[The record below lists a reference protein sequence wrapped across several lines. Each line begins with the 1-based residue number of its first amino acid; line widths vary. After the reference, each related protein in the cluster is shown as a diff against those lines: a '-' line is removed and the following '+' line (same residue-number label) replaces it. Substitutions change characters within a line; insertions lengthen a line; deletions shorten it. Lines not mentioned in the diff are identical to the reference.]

1 MNVFELHSKQVLHD
15 GENVSGDA
23 LIVKKR
29 ENEEFY
35 LLFDGIGHG
44 AYAYTVA
51 NFFSARLMELLR
63 RNEVLGDACCMVAE
77 SMKNA
82 RNANSPYAAFTA
94 VKVKTSG
101 HYSIYCFE
109 APPPLLISGNH
120 AYVMEGERFTSGEV
134 ELVNYSGTLQ
144 VGEQIFICSDGI
156 AQAGLGHG
164 YTGGIGME
172 GAARFLT
179 DSLKKYG
186 EEETPDYNAL
196 LEELF
201 EYCCRICAGK
211 NEDDIT
217 AALLDYRAGK
227 QMLIATGPP
236 MSRNLDAEFARRFDE
251 FEGKKVICGSTTIDV
266 LTRELGLKI
275 NGNAMVYPN
284 GSPPEYFIDGV
295 ELASEGD
302 YMLNLVCRYLRKE
315 PSDLCE
321 AFPDDRLYMM
331 LKEYDV
337 IFFYLGRAENSKYSD
352 RMFMQTGLFPRK
364 EIVTQLTK
372 ILRAMGKQVI
382 IELF

>member
-1 MNVFELHSKQVLHD
+1 MNIFELHSKKVLHD
-15 GENVSGDA
+15 GECVSGDA

-51 NFFSARLMELLR
+51 NFFASRLMELLR
-63 RNEVLGDACCMVAE
+63 RNEVLGDACCMIAE

-82 RNANSPYAAFTA
+82 RSTTSPYAAFTA
-94 VKVKTSG
+94 VKVKTNG

-109 APPPLLISGNH
+109 APPPLIITGNH
-120 AYVMEGERFTSGEV
+120 AYVMEGERFESGGV
-134 ELVNYSGTLQ
+134 ELVNYSGNLQ
-144 VGEQIFICSDGI
+144 IGEQIFICSDGV

-164 YTGGIGME
+164 YTGGIGMQ
-172 GAARFLT
+172 GAAKFI
-179 DSLKKYG
+179 SEKLKNYDD
-186 EEETPDYNAL
+186 EETPDYDAL
-196 LEELF
+196 LRELF
-201 EYCCRICAGK
+201 AFCNKISGRK

-217 AALLDYRAGK
+217 AALLDYREGK
-227 QMLIATGPP
+227 QLLIATGPP
-236 MSRNLDAEFARRFDE
+236 MSTDLDAEFARKFNA

-266 LTRELGLKI
+266 ITRELGLKI

-321 AFPDDRLYMM
+321 AFPDDRLYML
-331 LKEYDV
+331 LKEHDV
-337 IFFYLGRAENSKYSD
+337 IFFNLGRAENAKYTD
-352 RMFMQTGLFPRK
+352 RMFMQTGMFPRK